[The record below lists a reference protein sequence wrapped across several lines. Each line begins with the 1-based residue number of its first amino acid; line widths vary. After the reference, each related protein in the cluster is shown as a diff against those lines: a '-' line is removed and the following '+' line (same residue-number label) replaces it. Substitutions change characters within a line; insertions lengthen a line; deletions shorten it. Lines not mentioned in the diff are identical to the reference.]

1 VDVSHFQCLLNPC
14 EHIWGDIINAYINC
28 TKAEPHLM
36 CRGGRNVYLEDTLT
50 SELHWRYG
58 KYLNNYKPD
67 KRTDAITERI
77 SNYINHDMVFI
88 PINIKNVHWYLMVI
102 NAKKRRVQY
111 LDSLKDLLGH
121 ADADFV
127 VEGIRI
133 QIDVAKGDINTTEM
147 RWPDLD
153 IHKWPVE
160 EVFEHRLQYDSSSCG
175 LFLINF
181 ME

>member
-1 VDVSHFQCLLNPC
+1 MSQIIFSLFSDCTQ
-14 EHIWGDIINAYINC
+14 IINAYINC
-28 TKAEPHLM
+28 IKAEPHLM

-77 SNYINHDMVFI
+77 SNYINHDMVSYNYIYKYVLYTNILNCAVPTDKPLCGSQVFI

-127 VEGIRI
+127 V
-133 QIDVAKGDINTTEM
+133 
-147 RWPDLD
+147 
-153 IHKWPVE
+153 
-160 EVFEHRLQYDSSSCG
+160 CG
-175 LFLINF
+175 QTFFPFYL
-181 ME
+181 